1 MNGLLRSL
9 SDLSL
14 RGKVALTLAVV
25 FLGSLSVLLL
35 VLVPVLGEQRQR
47 LLEQD
52 RRLLSTLR
60 RSQEPG
66 FIYDLLSR
74 NRESL
79 AVHLADL
86 ASQEGIVWTR
96 VEAGDLDLSATGD
109 RAVIVRLLGA
119 EAEPFAG
126 RPGVVLLVDRDGEAD
141 LVGPGGRPLLAG
153 RRVTLEAPRPQDGGP
168 PPGQDEFR
176 ELEFGG
182 ERVLWL
188 TATLQAAGEP
198 YGRLHL
204 LKSLAPLER
213 SEALTRSLFYGG
225 VSLSFVSVLLLLN
238 LLLSR
243 MVLVPVRRV
252 HDAMARA
259 ATGDLR
265 VRLPVHSRDEVGSMA
280 ESFNRMVGELEA
292 GHHQIEGYS
301 RNLES
306 MVEARTGE
314 LRASKAS
321 LLGLKNHLAT
331 VIANVGT
338 GVLSLDQDGRIETFN
353 QRAGE
358 ILGLSPEGARGRML
372 EAVLAGPESA
382 RLVEAVAVVR
392 DGHEESHEAQVVC
405 ALPQGRRTLAL
416 VVKAL
421 HGEERRPLGTV
432 VVVEDL
438 TQILASQR
446 LEAWKEAVERVI
458 HEIKNPLTPV
468 ALAAET
474 LKTAWARDPARFA
487 SVFPSAIDMILGAVR
502 DLKELIGE
510 FSRFSRLPAMRPE
523 RLDPNALVLEALAPY
538 TRTPPDRLRVKVEL
552 AKDAPAVE
560 ADADQIKRVLL
571 NVINN
576 ALEAMGETGGA
587 LRLLTLREQDGVTIR
602 VEDDG
607 PGVEDVERIFEP
619 HYTTKVK
626 GTGLGLAIAR
636 QIVEE
641 HGGTIRAE
649 SKPGQGT
656 SVRIHLPGASPMPQQ
671 PTGGLGA
678 ASHPPG
684 RGKPTAGR

>member
-1 MNGLLRSL
+1 MTRGLAPLA
-9 SDLSL
+9 DLSL
-14 RGKVALTLAVV
+14 RRKVALALTLV
-25 FLGSLSVLLL
+25 FLGSVGVLLL
-35 VLVPVLGEQRQR
+35 VFVPFLAEQRQR
-47 LLEQD
+47 LLDQD
-52 RRLLSTLR
+52 RRLLATLR
-60 RSQEPG
+60 RSYERE

-74 NRESL
+74 DRESL

-86 ASQEGIVWTR
+86 ASQEGLVWVR
-96 VEAGDLDLSATGD
+96 VESGDLDLGATADRGVVTRLVGD
-109 RAVIVRLLGA
+109 DAA
-119 EAEPFAG
+119 PFVG
-126 RPGVVLLVDRDGEAD
+126 RPGVVLLVDREGEAD
-141 LVGPGGRPLLAG
+141 IVGPGGRPLLSG
-153 RRVTLEAPRPQDGGP
+153 RRVTREEPRASGGGP

-176 ELEFGG
+176 EHAFAGV
-182 ERVLWL
+182 RVLSL

-204 LKSLAPLER
+204 LKSLQPLER
-213 SEALTRSLFYGG
+213 SQALTRSLLYGG

-243 MVLVPVRRV
+243 IVLAPVQRV
-252 HDAMARA
+252 RDAMARA

-265 VRLPVHSRDEVGSMA
+265 VRLPVHSRDEVSTMA
-280 ESFNRMVGELEA
+280 ESFNRMVGELETSRA
-292 GHHQIEGYS
+292 QIEGVS

-306 MVEARTGE
+306 MVEARTAE
-314 LRASKAS
+314 LKASQAS

-338 GVLSLDQDGRIETFN
+338 GVLSLDEQGRVEMLN
-353 QRAGE
+353 ERAGE
-358 ILGLSPEGARGRML
+358 ILGLSPESARGRPL
-372 EAVLAGPESA
+372 EALFVGPGTAGVLD
-382 RLVEAVAVVR
+382 AVALVR
-392 DGHEESHEAQVVC
+392 DGRAASNEVQLAC

-416 VVKAL
+416 VVSAL
-421 HGEERRPLGTV
+421 LGEGGRPLGTV

-458 HEIKNPLTPV
+458 HEVKNPLTPV
-468 ALAAET
+468 GLAAET
-474 LKTAWARDPARFA
+474 LKTAWARDKERFA

-510 FSRFSRLPAMRPE
+510 FSRFSRLPAMRTE
-523 RLDPNALVLEALAPY
+523 RLDPNALVVEALSPY
-538 TRTPPDRLRVKVEL
+538 TKTPPERIQVKLEL
-552 AKDAPAVE
+552 APNAPAVD

-576 ALEAMGETGGA
+576 ALEAMGDSGGT
-587 LRLLTLREQDGVTIR
+587 LRLLTQREAGGLAIR
-602 VEDDG
+602 IEDDG

-641 HGGTIRAE
+641 HGGRIHAE
-649 SKPGQGT
+649 SQPGRGT
-656 SVRIHLPGASPMPQQ
+656 SVHVFLPAAVPVAGGGQQ
-671 PTGGLGA
+671 A
-678 ASHPPG
+678 
-684 RGKPTAGR
+684 

>member
-1 MNGLLRSL
+1 VKGLLRSL
-9 SDLSL
+9 ADLSL
-14 RGKVALTLAVV
+14 RGKVALALMIV
-25 FLGSLSVLLL
+25 FLGSMGVLLL
-35 VLVPVLGEQRQR
+35 VLLPFLAEQRQR
-47 LLEQD
+47 MLDQD

-60 RSQEPG
+60 RNYERD

-86 ASQEGIVWTR
+86 ATQEGLVWAR
-96 VEAGDLDLSATGD
+96 VESGDLDLGASGD
-109 RAVIVRLLGA
+109 RAIVTRLIGP
-119 EAEPFAG
+119 EAEPFVG
-126 RPGVVLLVDRDGEAD
+126 RPGVVLLVDREGEAD
-141 LVGPGGRPLLAG
+141 LIGPGGRPLLSG
-153 RRVTLEAPRPQDGGP
+153 RRVTREEPRAPEGSPP

-176 ELEFGG
+176 ELVFGG
-182 ERVLWL
+182 VRVLSL

-198 YGRLHL
+198 YGRLQV

-213 SEALTRSLFYGG
+213 SEALTRSLLYGG

-243 MVLVPVRRV
+243 IVLVPVRRV

-265 VRLPVHSRDEVGSMA
+265 VRLPVPSRDEVGSMA

-292 GHHQIEGYS
+292 SHQQIEGYS

-306 MVEARTGE
+306 MVEARTAE
-314 LRASKAS
+314 LRASEAS
-321 LLGLKNHLAT
+321 LLALKNHLAT

-338 GVLSLDQDGRIETFN
+338 GVLSLDQNGRIETFN
-353 QRAGE
+353 ERAGE
-358 ILGLSPEGARGRML
+358 ILGLSPESARGRSL
-372 EAVLAGPESA
+372 EAVLTGPATAG
-382 RLVEAVAVVR
+382 LVEAVAVVR
-392 DGHEESHEAQVVC
+392 DGRQESNEAQLVC
-405 ALPQGRRTLAL
+405 ALPQGRRTLSL
-416 VVKAL
+416 VVSAL
-421 HGEERRPLGTV
+421 LGEGRRSLGTV

-474 LKTAWARDPARFA
+474 LKTAWAHDPARFA

-510 FSRFSRLPAMRPE
+510 FSRFSRLPAMRTE
-523 RLDPNALVLEALAPY
+523 RLDPNALVLEALGPY
-538 TRTPPDRLRVKVEL
+538 TKTPPEKVRVKIEL
-552 AKDAPAVE
+552 AKDAPEVE

-576 ALEAMGETGGA
+576 ALEAMGEKGGA
-587 LRLLTLREQDGVTIR
+587 LRLLTLREQGGVTIR
-602 VEDDG
+602 IEDDG

-649 SKPGQGT
+649 SAPGRGT
-656 SVRIHLPGASPMPQQ
+656 SVRIHLPGTAPLPQQ
-671 PTGGLGA
+671 PTTT
-678 ASHPPG
+678 S
-684 RGKPTAGR
+684 R

>member
-1 MNGLLRSL
+1 VKPLLRSL
-9 SDLSL
+9 ADLSL
-14 RGKVALTLAVV
+14 RGKVALALTIV
-25 FLGSLSVLLL
+25 FLGSVGVLLL
-35 VLVPVLGEQRQR
+35 VLVPFLAEQRQR
-47 LLEQD
+47 LLDQD

-60 RSQEPG
+60 RNYERD

-79 AVHLADL
+79 AANLAGL
-86 ASQEGIVWTR
+86 ASQEGLVWVR
-96 VEAGDLDLSATGD
+96 VESGDLDLGASGD
-109 RAVIVRLLGA
+109 SGVVTRLVGPDA
-119 EAEPFAG
+119 DPFVG

-141 LVGPGGRPLLAG
+141 LVGPGGRPLLSG
-153 RRVTLEAPRPQDGGP
+153 RHVTREEPRATDGGP

-176 ELEFGG
+176 ELAWGG
-182 ERVLWL
+182 ERVLSL

-198 YGRLHL
+198 YGRLQVM
-204 LKSLAPLER
+204 KSLAPLER
-213 SEALTRSLFYGG
+213 SEALTRWLLYGG

-243 MVLVPVRRV
+243 IVLVPVRRV

-265 VRLPVHSRDEVGSMA
+265 VRLPVHSRDEVSSMA

-292 GHHQIEGYS
+292 SHQQIEGYS

-306 MVEARTGE
+306 MVEARTAE
-314 LRASKAS
+314 LRAS
-321 LLGLKNHLAT
+321 
-331 VIANVGT
+331 
-338 GVLSLDQDGRIETFN
+338 
-353 QRAGE
+353 
-358 ILGLSPEGARGRML
+358 
-372 EAVLAGPESA
+372 EA
-382 RLVEAVAVVR
+382 
-392 DGHEESHEAQVVC
+392 
-405 ALPQGRRTLAL
+405 
-416 VVKAL
+416 K
-421 HGEERRPLGTV
+421 
-432 VVVEDL
+432 
-438 TQILASQR
+438 ILASQR

-468 ALAAET
+468 GLAAET
-474 LKTAWARDPARFA
+474 LKTAWARDPKRFA

-510 FSRFSRLPAMRPE
+510 FSRFSRLPAMRLE
-523 RLDPNALVLEALAPY
+523 RLDPNALVRGALAPY
-538 TRTPPDRLRVKVEL
+538 TRTPPEELRVKVQL
-552 AKDAPAVE
+552 AADAPEVE

-587 LRLLTLREQDGVTIR
+587 LRLITLREQGGVTIR

-626 GTGLGLAIAR
+626 GTGLGLAIAK

-641 HGGTIRAE
+641 HRGTIRAE
-649 SKPGQGT
+649 SRPGHGT
-656 SVRIHLPGASPMPQQ
+656 SVRIHLPGAPPLPQ
-671 PTGGLGA
+671 PAPLSG
-678 ASHPPG
+678 
-684 RGKPTAGR
+684 